1 MVRGMRMVRRRYAG
15 SGTQA
20 NHVASDDFRDTEI
33 GDDIVGVVGRAG
45 QGRVR
50 PDEGLTG
57 AQVEL
62 DAQTGDVDPRSS
74 AREGLLVNRNDAHRA
89 GLEVDL
95 DLFGDGEPKGYGE
108 D

>member
-1 MVRGMRMVRRRYAG
+1 MVRGMRMVRLRYAG
-15 SGTQA
+15 SGMQA
-20 NHVASDDFRDTEI
+20 NHLASDDFRDTDV

-45 QGRVR
+45 QRRVR

-62 DAQTGDVDPRSS
+62 DAQTGDVDPRSR
-74 AREGLLVNRNDAHRA
+74 ALERLLVNRKDAHRA
-89 GLEVDL
+89 GLGVDL